1 MLLLYFDKYYLFT
14 NMCLTIVNKPMFENE
29 DFKLQV
35 CDGWKIIFSL
45 FPAGKLLRITIL
57 GLVVRLVSLLLEG
70 GDSN

>member
-1 MLLLYFDKYYLFT
+1 
-14 NMCLTIVNKPMFENE
+14 MFENE

-70 GDSN
+70 GDPN